1 MHSYIAIKIR
11 IKYYYELKSDSL
23 CASMSTHSLNSEVHS
38 YIQKLKH
45 FAYTMKIIIV
55 YLDIMDC
62 NSMLKL
68 AHSLSFIKI
77 KIVIS
82 LSNVVVASTYYGI
95 TSLDSFIHKF
105 SRLYFM
111 LVAKQL

>member
-45 FAYTMKIIIV
+45 FAYTMKMIIV
-55 YLDIMDC
+55 HLDIMDC
-62 NSMLKL
+62 NS
-68 AHSLSFIKI
+68 I
-77 KIVIS
+77 
-82 LSNVVVASTYYGI
+82 LSNAGAISC
-95 TSLDSFIHKF
+95 FFKFHKIDP
-105 SRLYFM
+105 L
-111 LVAKQL
+111 